1 MGGGDFN
8 KSLKGEGEKLIKEV
22 CQRGN
27 LVPWLCCFLGV
38 DEIDAAVPA
47 RSEGGGSG
55 GDGGDVGKVC
65 AFLNMFGGGQD
76 VPNLLLIGA
85 TNRREA
91 IDEAV
96 RRRLE
101 VSLFVGYLSQTSR
114 MALIQS
120 KLFEGEEAV
129 AAKLDPLD
137 LAQVIAEWAAVGQ
150 ADLTKADLAKLLP
163 RIDGDI
169 RDKIVSL
176 LQEARSANTDEDT
189 LLSEVFPSH
198 FASLG
203 EFWSDELVEI
213 LCERTMNFSAAGVE
227 QAAAACRTL
236 WLQYLRHSNDES
248 AAFYP
253 KKCYLPDLG
262 IEGGNGLL
270 TACAQMLQ
278 LQQSLISIARS
289 LDFKLG
295 MLSVPELHASVSSLA
310 KSLTETSAGQPPAV
324 DRRSTGLMLARLFD
338 GKLSLQCE
346 RWSDDDDR
354 ALDSNEIVLEER
366 NGDQSLLLA
375 TLLKFAN
382 TRELTRVVFLSKSV
396 MITNGA

>member
-1 MGGGDFN
+1 MLLYGPPGTGKTLLVKLIAEHTGLECVTDSLMGGGDFN

-129 AAKLDPLD
+129 AAKLDQLD

-169 RDKIVSL
+169 RDKIVAL
-176 LQEARSANTDEDT
+176 LQEARSANTAEDT
-189 LLSEVFPSH
+189 LLS
-198 FASLG
+198 A
-203 EFWSDELVEI
+203 
-213 LCERTMNFSAAGVE
+213 
-227 QAAAACRTL
+227 
-236 WLQYLRHSNDES
+236 
-248 AAFYP
+248 
-253 KKCYLPDLG
+253 
-262 IEGGNGLL
+262 
-270 TACAQMLQ
+270 
-278 LQQSLISIARS
+278 
-289 LDFKLG
+289 
-295 MLSVPELHASVSSLA
+295 
-310 KSLTETSAGQPPAV
+310 
-324 DRRSTGLMLARLFD
+324 
-338 GKLSLQCE
+338 
-346 RWSDDDDR
+346 RWSVD
-354 ALDSNEIVLEER
+354 
-366 NGDQSLLLA
+366 
-375 TLLKFAN
+375 
-382 TRELTRVVFLSKSV
+382 TR
-396 MITNGA
+396 